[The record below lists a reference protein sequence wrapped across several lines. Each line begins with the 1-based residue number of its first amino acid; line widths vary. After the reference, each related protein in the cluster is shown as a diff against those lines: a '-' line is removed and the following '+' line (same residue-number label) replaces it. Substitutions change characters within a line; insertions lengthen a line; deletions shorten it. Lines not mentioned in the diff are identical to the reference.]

1 MYDDICQ
8 RFDNV
13 MTLIDQENMPT
24 NHMDLFAYHS
34 DAKPAL
40 PERPLQTQHQQSE
53 AAGSMDLTLVRPE
66 EAEPEH
72 GTVTDR
78 SLGSQW
84 LSKKPSREGPVN
96 NVAEEVASG
105 KYFSKVESYANSRLP
120 ANLPPLALY
129 VNSFLLPPHEHN
141 FPLHGIHPVLDLV
154 FAFISVLIH

>member
-1 MYDDICQ
+1 
-8 RFDNV
+8 
-13 MTLIDQENMPT
+13 
-24 NHMDLFAYHS
+24 
-34 DAKPAL
+34 
-40 PERPLQTQHQQSE
+40 
-53 AAGSMDLTLVRPE
+53 MDLTLVRPE